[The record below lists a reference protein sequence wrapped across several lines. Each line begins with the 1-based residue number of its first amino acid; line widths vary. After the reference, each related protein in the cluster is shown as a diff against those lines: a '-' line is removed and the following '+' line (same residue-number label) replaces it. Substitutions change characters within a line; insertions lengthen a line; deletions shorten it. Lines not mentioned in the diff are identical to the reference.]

1 MSSFICFLYLS
12 FLTYGLQVYK
22 RERFHMFIVVFLISV
37 LKKSKKNKDN
47 NSVYI
52 FYCVE
57 HKVTWI
63 AYTSTLGNWNFIFYE
78 LFSKLQINK
87 KSELVFKFFFDCF
100 NYFFVEQNLT
110 HIIIKLSLTLLV
122 IFIFITLFSFVIMFK
137 KIIIFSSYI

>member
-1 MSSFICFLYLS
+1 
-12 FLTYGLQVYK
+12 
-22 RERFHMFIVVFLISV
+22 MFIVVFLISV
-37 LKKSKKNKDN
+37 LKKSKKIKITI
-47 NSVYI
+47 VFI
-52 FYCVE
+52 FSIVQNIRSLE
-57 HKVTWI
+57 QLI
-63 AYTSTLGNWNFIFYE
+63 LQLLEIEILFFYE

-137 KIIIFSSYI
+137 KIIIFSSYIYWEFVTRFIQNNQHRAFIIQILL